1 MKKALL
7 IIAVI
12 AVLSGCGT
20 TEKLTCTTSNT
31 VGNLT
36 SNTTYMIEYQ
46 GNDVKMLTVTYDYSD
61 DHVDGVG
68 TGTDGTTND
77 DETDTDDD
85 GIVDGV
91 VGEALDDVVTGVT
104 NGILD
109 IAGIRTR
116 HNTRFGT
123 YANTEGFTTTIDT
136 DNDTDYKVTYVYDLG
151 KLSDRDVTTFGIS
164 RDLNTLKRGYTD
176 RGLTCK

>member
-20 TEKLTCTTSNT
+20 TETLTCTTTNT
-31 VGNLT
+31 VGTLT
-36 SNTTYMIEYQ
+36 SNTTYMVEYS

-61 DHVDGVG
+61 DHIDGVG

-77 DETDTDDD
+77 EDTDTDTD
-85 GIVDGV
+85 GVIDGV

-104 NGILD
+104 DGILD
-109 IAGIRTR
+109 MAGIRNT
-116 HNTRFGT
+116 HNTRFGNYT
-123 YANTEGFTTTIDT
+123 NTEGFTTTVNS
-136 DNDTDYKVTYVYDLG
+136 DNGTDYKVTYTYDLD
-151 KLSDRDVTTFGIS
+151 KLSDTDITTFGIS
-164 RDLNTLKRGYTD
+164 RDLETLRTGYTD
-176 RGLTCK
+176 RGLTCR

>member
-7 IIAVI
+7 IIALI

-20 TEKLTCTTSNT
+20 TDTLTCTSSNT
-31 VGNLT
+31 VGTLT
-36 SNTTYMIEYQ
+36 SNTTYMVEYQ
-46 GNDVKMLTVTYDYSD
+46 GNNVQMLTVTYDYKD

-77 DETDTDDD
+77 ETTDTDDD

-91 VGEALDDVVTGVT
+91 VGEALDDVVTGIT
-104 NGILD
+104 DGILD

-116 HNTRFGT
+116 HNTRFGSYT
-123 YANTEGFTTTIDT
+123 NTNGFTTMIDS
-136 DNDTDYKVTYVYDLG
+136 DNETDYKVTYTYDLN
-151 KLSDRDVTTFGIS
+151 KLSDSDITNFGIS
-164 RDLNTLKRGYTD
+164 KDLDTIRTNYIN

>member
-7 IIAVI
+7 IIALI
-12 AVLSGCGT
+12 AVLSGCGN
-20 TEKLTCTTSNT
+20 TETLTCTSNNT
-31 VGNLT
+31 VGTLT
-36 SNTTYMIEYQ
+36 SNTTYMVEYS
-46 GNDVKMLTVTYDYSD
+46 GNDVKMLTITYDYKD
-61 DHVDGVG
+61 NHIDGVG

-116 HNTRFGT
+116 HNTRFGSYT
-123 YANTEGFTTTIDT
+123 NTEGFTTMVDS
-136 DNDTDYKVTYVYDLG
+136 DNNNDYKVTYTYDLN
-151 KLSDRDVTTFGIS
+151 KLSDTDITTFGIS
-164 RDLNTLKRGYTD
+164 RDLETLRTGYTN
-176 RGLTCK
+176 RGMTCK

>member
-20 TEKLTCTTSNT
+20 NDTLTCTTSNT

-36 SNTTYMIEYQ
+36 STSSYMIEYS
-46 GNDVKMLTVTYDYSD
+46 GNDVKMLTVTYDYRD
-61 DHVDGVG
+61 DHIDGVG

-77 DETDTDDD
+77 DETDTDND

-91 VGEALDDVVTGVT
+91 VGEALDDVVSGVT
-104 NGILD
+104 DGILD
-109 IAGIRTR
+109 IAGIKTR

-123 YANTEGFTTTIDT
+123 YTNTEGFTTKIDS
-136 DNDTDYKVTYVYDLG
+136 DNDTDYKVTYTYDLD
-151 KLSDRDVTTFGIS
+151 KLSDTDLSNFGIS
-164 RDLNTLKRGYTD
+164 RDFKTLRSGYTD
-176 RGLTCK
+176 RGMTCK

>member
-46 GNDVKMLTVTYDYSD
+46 GNDVKLLTVTYDYSD

-77 DETDTDDD
+77 ENTDNEDD

-91 VGEALDDVVTGVT
+91 VGEALDDVVSGVT

-109 IAGIRTR
+109 IAGIRTS
-116 HNTRFGT
+116 HNARFGN
-123 YANTEGFTTTIDT
+123 YGNTEGFTTMIDT
-136 DNDTDYKVTYVYDLG
+136 DNTTDYKVTYTYDFD
-151 KLSDRDVTTFGIS
+151 KLSDTDITNFGIS
-164 RDLNTLKRGYTD
+164 RDFETLRTGYTN
-176 RGLTCK
+176 RGMTCK

>member
-20 TEKLTCTTSNT
+20 TETLTCSTENT
-31 VGNLT
+31 VGTLT
-36 SNTTYMIEYQ
+36 SKTTYMVDYQ
-46 GNDVKMLTVTYDYSD
+46 GDDVKKITVTYDYRD

-77 DETDTDDD
+77 TDTDDD
-85 GIVDGV
+85 GVIDGV

-109 IAGIRTR
+109 MAGIRTR
-116 HNTRFGT
+116 HNERFGT
-123 YANTEGFTTTIDT
+123 YTNTRGFTTNIDT
-136 DNDTDYKVTYVYDLG
+136 DNDTDYKVTYTYDLNE
-151 KLSDRDVTTFGIS
+151 LSDADITGFGIS
-164 RDLNTLKRGYTD
+164 KDFNTLRSIYTD